1 MAKKKETT
9 NANLKKVL
17 KKNNLKSKRTVK
29 IDPDMRISEL
39 LEKYPELSD
48 VLIQEYGLHC
58 VNCYISDFDTL
69 REGASI
75 HGIEDVFFEDMIKDL
90 EDRINSVNSK
100 PIKRKKNK
108 TK

>member
-1 MAKKKETT
+1 MAD
-9 NANLKKVL
+9 NS
-17 KKNNLKSKRTVK
+17 KKNSKRHGLRKKINK
-29 IDPDMRISEL
+29 IDPDIPISEL
-39 LEKYPELSD
+39 LSKYPELSD
-48 VLIQEYGLHC
+48 VLVQEYGLHC